1 MCVLSGAIVTAQAK
15 HCRPLPFASMIIRV
29 ALLVQRMGEVP
40 GTYIAG
46 ALIPALIIAILFY
59 FDHTVS
65 AQMAQLAE
73 FKLRKPPAY
82 HYDLFLLGW
91 MTLLCGLL
99 GLPPVNG
106 VLPQVCHV
114 AHDRLEPLFM
124 LGVVREEEAALLLAV
139 SSMQSAA

>member
-1 MCVLSGAIVTAQAK
+1 MCALSDAIVTAQAK
-15 HCRPLPFASMIIRV
+15 SCRPPPFKSMINRV
-29 ALLVQRMGEVP
+29 ALVMQRMGEVP

-73 FKLRKPPAY
+73 FNLRKPPAY

-106 VLPQVCHV
+106 VLPQVCRV
-114 AHDRLEPLFM
+114 AHDRLTTLFVM
-124 LGVVREEEAALLLAV
+124 E
-139 SSMQSAA
+139 SAR

>member
-1 MCVLSGAIVTAQAK
+1 
-15 HCRPLPFASMIIRV
+15 
-29 ALLVQRMGEVP
+29 MGQVP
-40 GTYIAG
+40 GSYIAG
-46 ALIPALIIAILFY
+46 ALIPALLIAILFY

-73 FKLRKPPAY
+73 FNLQKPPAY

-106 VLPQVCHV
+106 VLPQVMSQPMQPPSALSLASDIALWTCNFLSKLHLWH
-114 AHDRLEPLFM
+114 APL
-124 LGVVREEEAALLLAV
+124 
-139 SSMQSAA
+139 